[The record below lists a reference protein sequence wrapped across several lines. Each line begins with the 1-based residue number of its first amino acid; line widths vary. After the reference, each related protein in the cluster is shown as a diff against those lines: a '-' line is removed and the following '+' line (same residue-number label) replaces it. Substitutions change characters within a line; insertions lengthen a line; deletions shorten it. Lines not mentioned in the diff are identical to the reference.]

1 VCFCF
6 NNLLYTWK
14 SQARFTSIILDSGR
28 GFVKPE
34 GIVFD
39 ELYIEEKS
47 RDLFVRKAE
56 RMQHRPAASSS
67 GTEAPT
73 TTTAATND
81 ASRSSGSTA
90 AAAAAAAA
98 PTSDTTRSGASTNDN
113 IEQPNSI
120 DSTTAAAED
129 LALQLDSLHFGE
141 SSNSSERSSYS
152 SESTE
157 AAAATTLQPRRVKLG
172 YSVVYSNAGTDRAL
186 GNDAAVAL
194 LLQCRSQLEAE
205 LGITY
210 L

>member
-1 VCFCF
+1 
-6 NNLLYTWK
+6 
-14 SQARFTSIILDSGR
+14 
-28 GFVKPE
+28 
-34 GIVFD
+34 VFD

-47 RDLFVRKAE
+47 RDLFVRKAD
-56 RMQHRPAASSS
+56 RVQHQTAASSS

-90 AAAAAAAA
+90 GAAAAAA
-98 PTSDTTRSGASTNDN
+98 PTSDTTRSSASTNDN

-129 LALQLDSLHFGE
+129 LAVQLDSLHFSE
-141 SSNSSERSSYS
+141 SSYNSDSDSYTA
-152 SESTE
+152 ESTE
-157 AAAATTLQPRRVKLG
+157 AAAPISAGSTTLQPRRVKLG

-205 LGITY
+205 LGMTY